1 VSFGVFA
8 LVFVAGGALLALW
21 VHLRFTRLAPA
32 DLRGALLHLGG
43 SFIACQ
49 VALPF
54 GSYLVEATGYPSLR
68 VASLFLLSLPALV
81 YALLSLIWVISNLQN
96 SVTGMLR

>member
-1 VSFGVFA
+1 MSFGVFA

-21 VHLRFTRLAPA
+21 VNARFPRLAPA
-32 DLRGALLHLGG
+32 ALRGALLHLGG

-49 VALPF
+49 LILPLGSSLVA
-54 GSYLVEATGYPSLR
+54 ETGYPSLR
-68 VASLFLLSLPALV
+68 LASLLLLSLPALV
-81 YALLSLIWVISNLQN
+81 YALLSLVWVISNLQN